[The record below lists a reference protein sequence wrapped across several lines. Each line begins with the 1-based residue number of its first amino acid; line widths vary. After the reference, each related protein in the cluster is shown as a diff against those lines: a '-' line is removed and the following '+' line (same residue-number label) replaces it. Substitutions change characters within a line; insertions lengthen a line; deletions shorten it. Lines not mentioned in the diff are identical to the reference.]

1 MVLDEAYMLRKC
13 EDEALTDSQ
22 EEKQVVNVKF
32 DDQSS
37 PMDKSNDEQFFK
49 DSQHQKETYS
59 LAKGKEKRD
68 WKTLEM
74 YKFENMFSF
83 ALVVGNKDSSCVQD
97 AITWKKKIRVGCDY
111 AKRGGVITKKNWC
124 RIRELIELSKEN
136 KAIGYT
142 W

>member
-68 WKTLEM
+68 
-74 YKFENMFSF
+74 
-83 ALVVGNKDSSCVQD
+83 
-97 AITWKKKIRVGCDY
+97 
-111 AKRGGVITKKNWC
+111 
-124 RIRELIELSKEN
+124 
-136 KAIGYT
+136 
-142 W
+142 